1 MQTEVKVHGS
11 NTDYF
16 IASIEVSHRPTKG
29 GLVVVRDIIIP
40 ITSTTKQLINNYAK
54 GQVLTLEQK
63 NGDFFDV
70 YFIEKDKSNYV
81 FCSHT

>member
-1 MQTEVKVHGS
+1 MKVQVKVHGS

-16 IASIEVSHRPTKG
+16 FAFIEVSDRQTKG
-29 GLVVVRDIIIP
+29 DFVVRDVIIP
-40 ITSTTKQLINNYAK
+40 IISSAGRLSNYYSQ

-63 NGDFFDV
+63 NGDILDV

-81 FCSHT
+81 FSTHP